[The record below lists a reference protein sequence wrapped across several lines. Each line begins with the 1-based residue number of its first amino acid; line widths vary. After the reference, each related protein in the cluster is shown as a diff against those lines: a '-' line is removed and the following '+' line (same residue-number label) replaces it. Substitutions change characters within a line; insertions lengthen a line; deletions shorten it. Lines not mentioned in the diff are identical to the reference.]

1 MQEAGLISPP
11 DKVVYISPAAEAA
24 AYARAMRAIEQ
35 AIAQLRAQLETTLER
50 IKHLKNLAA
59 ELEAKH
65 GLRPQ
70 GRGATNVKEP
80 VLSNKRSSRT

>member
-1 MQEAGLISPP
+1 MSPP
-11 DKVVYISPAAEAA
+11 KVSYISPAAEAA
-24 AYARAMRAIEQ
+24 AYNRNKRAIEEGIALLKKHSGDLQ
-35 AIAQLRAQLETTLER
+35 ARLETTLER

-65 GLRPQ
+65 GPRPQ

-80 VLSNKRSSRT
+80 VLSKRSSRT